1 MFALRFASLFVLAAT
16 LATASP
22 VPAPASPAVVNK
34 RQSTA
39 SVTDILTTLQGS
51 TGTILPQISSLS
63 SSGTASD
70 TTVAPLLA
78 ELTSA
83 LGIATASL
91 AALPASSKR
100 QTEDEVASAFAG
112 VISEFATTFNGV
124 SFIPGFGTL
133 IIPVD
138 TALNELLVALDV
150 VLIGVDT
157 LIAGILVS
165 VAVLL
170 EEVGLSLVVS
180 TLGLGALGGL

>member
-1 MFALRFASLFVLAAT
+1 MFALRVAFLFVLAAT

-22 VPAPASPAVVNK
+22 VVNK

-91 AALPASSKR
+91 SSLPASTKR
-100 QTEDEVASAFAG
+100 QSEDEVASAFAG

-138 TALNELLVALDV
+138 TALAELLVALDV
-150 VLIGVDT
+150 VLFGIDT
-157 LIAGILVS
+157 LIAGVLLS
-165 VAVLL
+165 VTILL